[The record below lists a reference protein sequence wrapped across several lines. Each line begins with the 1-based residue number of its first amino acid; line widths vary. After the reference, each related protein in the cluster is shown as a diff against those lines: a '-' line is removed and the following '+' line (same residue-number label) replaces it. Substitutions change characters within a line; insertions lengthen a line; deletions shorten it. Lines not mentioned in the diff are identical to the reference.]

1 MNNHGRGDISYLT
14 HELNL
19 PPEFLGFLCFRS
31 TCKQFISAHSL
42 YRVSLKISGGKL
54 NTVDFRMK

>member
-1 MNNHGRGDISYLT
+1 MNNHSRWDIFYST

-19 PPEFLGFLCFRS
+19 PPEFQDFCVLTS
-31 TCKQFISAHSL
+31 YVNSL
-42 YRVSLKISGGKL
+42 SVHIHCIKFSLQISGGKL